1 MGDRDYYREY
11 QAFRSECPL
20 LRVADPKTGCDWHYF
35 EWAKKDP
42 NRPNHAASSSNGR
55 GSDEGK
61 EVVLCLPGVTGCAA
75 QFYPQIKDLG
85 KKGYHIMSVIWPP
98 LYSAQ
103 EWAKA
108 FDRFLDSVKVVKVHL
123 VADGLGAFLA
133 QYYTQF
139 DRQFKSAGSSRRVQ
153 SLFLING

>member
-1 MGDRDYYREY
+1 M
-11 QAFRSECPL
+11 C
-20 LRVADPKTGCDWHYF
+20 
-35 EWAKKDP
+35 
-42 NRPNHAASSSNGR
+42 
-55 GSDEGK
+55 
-61 EVVLCLPGVTGCAA
+61 LCLPGITGCAA
-75 QFYPQIKDLG
+75 QFYPQIKELG

-98 LYSAQ
+98 LYSVQ

-139 DRQFKSAGSSRRVQ
+139 DRQFKSPGMSRRGE
-153 SLFLING
+153 SLFLINGFSNTQCFADNAPAAAIGMVSLIPQFGLKMIVQELACPTNSPQS